1 MKIFV
6 KTHANLGSL
15 NKYLDVEE
23 DISVRQLLCEI
34 GISDDLVFLIII
46 NGKKSDL
53 DSVLKEGDSLSLFP
67 SIGGG

>member
-6 KTHANLGSL
+6 KTHANLGPL

-23 DISVRQLLCEI
+23 GISVRQLLCEI
-34 GISDDLVFLIII
+34 GISEDLVFLIII
-46 NGKKSDL
+46 NDKKSDL
-53 DSVLKEGDSLSLFP
+53 DSLLKEGDSLSLFP

>member
-15 NKYLDVEE
+15 NKYLEVKE
-23 DISVRQLLCEI
+23 DIPVRQLLSKI
-34 GISDDLVFLIII
+34 GISEDLVFLIII

>member
-15 NKYLDVEE
+15 NKYLDIK
-23 DISVRQLLCEI
+23 DGISVEQLLSEV
-34 GISDDLVFLIII
+34 GISEDLVFLILI

-53 DSVLKEGDSLSLFP
+53 NSVLKEGDSVALFP